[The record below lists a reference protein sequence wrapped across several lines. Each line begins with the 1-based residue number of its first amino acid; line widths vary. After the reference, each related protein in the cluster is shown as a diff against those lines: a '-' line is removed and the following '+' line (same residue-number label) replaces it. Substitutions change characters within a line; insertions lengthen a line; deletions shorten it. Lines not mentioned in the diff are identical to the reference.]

1 METFIARNLLLT
13 TFVTAIFLSAALL
26 FVVEPMFAKMVLP
39 RLGGAASVW
48 SVAMVFFQ
56 AMLLIG
62 YTYAH
67 LLTRYAP
74 SRASVMIH
82 LALMVVACFV
92 LPLRISSGWGRP
104 PLTGE
109 ALWLLRLF
117 TAAIGLPFLVLAAT
131 GPVLQAWFV
140 RTDQPAAKDPYFL
153 YAASNLGS
161 LLALIAYPSLIEP
174 FAPLS
179 DQKWL
184 WAIGYY
190 ILILL
195 IAICAGLMLRSPA
208 TAHVTRADAKKSTA
222 PTWHDAA
229 SWTALAAVPSGLLL
243 AVTTHISTDVAA
255 VPILWVLP
263 LALYLLTLVIAFQTY
278 PLMPHWVV
286 LNVQPFFILGLVV
299 TFVVVSIGSIVYLI
313 AIHLVVFF
321 VCALVCHGELARRRP
336 APQHLT
342 AYYVWIS
349 AGGFIGGI
357 ATSLVAP
364 HVFNWVAEYPLLI
377 VLAVLC
383 RPGLTLPAARS
394 AQFALLCMLG
404 IAALIL
410 IGFTAEVQKLQ
421 YNLFSVITGVLL
433 GLALHYWRVPLPFAA
448 IVAFIFFAD
457 HYYKENIRTQ
467 TVRNFFGVLSVE
479 ESSDGR
485 FRTLWHGTT
494 AQGSQRIRNNEGNP
508 VTGRPEMISEFF
520 AGGGIAQVFDAMR
533 VRVAGRTSVAVIGLG
548 TGTLACSM
556 RPGDLLTY
564 YEIDPDIVRIARD
577 PKLFNFVSEC
587 APHIPIVVG
596 DARLT
601 LTDAPDESYDL
612 IFVDAF
618 LGAAIPIHLL
628 TREAMGTYLRKLKP
642 HGMVAMHISNRNLEL
657 APVVAGI
664 AEANGAIMRLYD
676 GGDVQE
682 DASQQKWIPRVAVV
696 ARGERDFGALS
707 KSQYWVIRK
716 SEPNQRVWT
725 DDYSSIIGPLLGRL
739 HERGLSSEDY

>member
-1 METFIARNLLLT
+1 LVT
-13 TFVTAIFLSAALL
+13 TFVTAIFVNAALL
-26 FVVEPMFAKMVLP
+26 FVLEPMFTKMVLP
-39 RLGGAASVW
+39 QLGGAASVW

-56 AMLLIG
+56 AMLLVG

-74 SRASVMIH
+74 GRASVVIH

-92 LPLRISSGWGRP
+92 LPLHISSEWGRP

-109 ALWLLRLF
+109 AFWLLKLF
-117 TAAIGLPFLVLAAT
+117 TVAIGLPFLMLAAT
-131 GPVLQAWFV
+131 GPLLQAWFV

-153 YAASNLGS
+153 YAGSNLGS
-161 LLALIAYPSLIEP
+161 FLALIAYPLLIEP
-174 FAPLS
+174 FAPLN

-190 ILILL
+190 TLILL
-195 IAICAGLMLRSPA
+195 IAICGGLMLRSPA
-208 TAHVTRADAKKSTA
+208 TPHAAQADAKKSTA
-222 PTWHDAA
+222 PTWRDAA

-243 AVTTHISTDVAA
+243 AVTTYISTDVAA
-255 VPILWVLP
+255 VPLLWVLP

-278 PLMPHWVV
+278 PLIPHWLVI
-286 LNVQPFFILGLVV
+286 NVQPFFILGLVV
-299 TFVVVSIGSIVYLI
+299 MFVVVSIGSIVYLI
-313 AIHLVVFF
+313 TIHLVVFF
-321 VCALVCHGELARRRP
+321 VCALACHGELARHRP

-357 ATSLVAP
+357 ATGLVAP
-364 HVFNWVAEYPLLI
+364 HVFNWVAEYPFLI
-377 VLAVLC
+377 ALAVLC
-383 RPGLTLPAARS
+383 RPGLTLPATGS
-394 AQFALLCMLG
+394 GQFALLCALG
-404 IAALIL
+404 IAALVI

-421 YNLFSVITGVLL
+421 YNLFSVVIGVLL
-433 GLALHYWRVPLPFAA
+433 GLAVQYWRVPLPFAA

-457 HYYKENIRTQ
+457 HYYQENIRTQ

-494 AQGSQRIRNNEGNP
+494 AQGSQRIRDNEGNL

-533 VRVAGRTSVAVIGLG
+533 ARVAGRTSVAVIGLG
-548 TGTLACSM
+548 TGTLACST
-556 RPGDLLTY
+556 RSGDLLTY

-601 LTDAPDESYDL
+601 LADAPDGSYDL

-628 TREAMGTYLRKLKP
+628 TREAMEAYLRKLKP
-642 HGMVAMHISNRNLEL
+642 HGIVAMHISNRNLDL

-664 AEANGAIMRLYD
+664 AQANGAIARIYD

-682 DASQQKWIPRVAVV
+682 DADQQKWVPRVAAV
-696 ARGERDFGALS
+696 ARSERDFGVLA
-707 KSQYWVIRK
+707 KSQYWPIRQ
-716 SEPNQRVWT
+716 SESNQLVWT
-725 DDYSSIIGPLLGRL
+725 DDYSDIVGPMLRKLR
-739 HERGLSSEDY
+739 ERSSSSED

>member
-1 METFIARNLLLT
+1 MI
-13 TFVTAIFLSAALL
+13 
-26 FVVEPMFAKMVLP
+26 
-39 RLGGAASVW
+39 
-48 SVAMVFFQ
+48 
-56 AMLLIG
+56 
-62 YTYAH
+62 
-67 LLTRYAP
+67 
-74 SRASVMIH
+74 IH
-82 LALMVVACFV
+82 LALMIVACFV
-92 LPLRISSGWGRP
+92 LPLHIPSGGGRP

-109 ALWLLRLF
+109 AFWLLKLF
-117 TAAIGLPFLVLAAT
+117 AVAIGLPFLMLAAT
-131 GPVLQAWFV
+131 GPLLQAWFV

-161 LLALIAYPSLIEP
+161 FLALIAYPSLIEP

-184 WAIGYY
+184 WVIGYY

-195 IAICAGLMLRSPA
+195 IAICGGLMLRSPA
-208 TAHVTRADAKKSTA
+208 TAHATRADAKKSTA
-222 PTWHDAA
+222 PPTWRDAA

-255 VPILWVLP
+255 VPLLWVLP

-278 PLMPHWVV
+278 PLIPHWLVI
-286 LNVQPFFILGLVV
+286 NVQPFFILGLVI
-299 TFVVVSIGSIVYLI
+299 TFVVVSFGSIVYLI

-321 VCALVCHGELARRRP
+321 VCALACHGELARRRP

-357 ATSLVAP
+357 ATGIVAP

-383 RPGLTLPAARS
+383 RPGLRLPTTRS
-394 AQFALLCMLG
+394 GQFALLCVLG
-404 IAALIL
+404 IATLIL
-410 IGFTAEVQKLQ
+410 IGFTADVQTLQ
-421 YNLFSVITGVLL
+421 YNLFSVVIGVLL
-433 GLALHYWRVPLPFAA
+433 GLAVQYWRVPLPFAA

-457 HYYKENIRTQ
+457 HYYNENIRTR
-467 TVRNFFGVLSVE
+467 TVRNFFGVLSIE
-479 ESSDGR
+479 DSSDGR

-494 AQGSQRIRNNEGNP
+494 AQGSQRIRDMEGNL

-533 VRVAGRTSVAVIGLG
+533 ARVAGWTSVAVIGLG
-548 TGTLACSM
+548 IGTLACST

-577 PKLFNFVSEC
+577 PKLFNFISEC

-601 LTDAPDESYDL
+601 LADAPDGSYDL

-628 TREAMGTYLRKLKP
+628 TREAMETYLRKLKP

-664 AEANGAIMRLYD
+664 AEADGAIMRLYD
-676 GGDVQE
+676 GGDVHE
-682 DASQQKWIPRVAVV
+682 DASQQKWIPRVAAVT
-696 ARGERDFGALS
+696 RSEKDFGALS
-707 KSQYWVIRK
+707 KSQYWPIRK

-725 DDYSSIIGPLLGRL
+725 DDYSDIVGPVLSRL
-739 HERGLSSEDY
+739 QERSLSSMR